1 MHTKSFMFFSSFK
14 KHTNSSLIKFVYKNI
29 YVVLF
34 LTFSHKTISN
44 FKIIYKAIISLLIF
58 KVNLINLVFYKINLK
73 SEILGKY

>member
-44 FKIIYKAIISLLIF
+44 FKIIYKPIISLLIF